1 MIVDMSGKGC
11 DVKMSLVMAIAN
23 KEGIVI
29 TADRRLT
36 ETHFYKD
43 YESIVTYKNHYRKL
57 FVTNRGHAIASTGTA
72 IFQDGTPVKDIICK
86 AIETLNSKP
95 LSIDEEFRFLKRG
108 LIKHSEPNDNVV
120 LVMAG
125 IENNQNVVMIENV
138 KTSKFRNRVQGQ
150 DAFVSAGDNKLVSSM
165 YSFSNID
172 LSQFS
177 VEQTVQYL
185 EFINETTAR
194 LQKFSQ
200 NPQTVS
206 EQCDILVI
214 QKNRI
219 YWKNEP
225 FAFEDDL

>member
-1 MIVDMSGKGC
+1 
-11 DVKMSLVMAIAN
+11 MSLVMAIAN
-23 KEGIVI
+23 QNGIVVS
-29 TADRRLT
+29 ADRRLT

-43 YESIVTYKNHYRKL
+43 HENIVTHKNHYRKL

-72 IFQDGTPVKDIICK
+72 IFQDGTSVKDIICK

-95 LSIDEEFRFLKRG
+95 LSIDEEFRFLKG
-108 LIKHSEPNDNVV
+108 ELIKHSEPNNNIV

-138 KTSKFRNRVQGQ
+138 KTSKFRNRVQDQ
-150 DAFVSAGDNKLVSSM
+150 DAFISAGDNKLVSSM

-172 LSQFS
+172 LSKFS

-185 EFINETTAR
+185 EFINEITAR

-214 QKNRI
+214 QKATFIGRTSLSLLKMICNVTV
-219 YWKNEP
+219 
-225 FAFEDDL
+225 

>member
-1 MIVDMSGKGC
+1 
-11 DVKMSLVMAIAN
+11 MSLVMAIAN

-57 FVTNRGHAIASTGTA
+57 FVTNRGHAISSTGTA

-95 LSIDEEFRFLKRG
+95 LSIDEEFRFLKRE
-108 LIKHSEPNDNVV
+108 LVKHSEPNDNVV

-150 DAFVSAGDNKLVSSM
+150 DAFVSGGDNKLVSSM
-165 YSFSNID
+165 YSFSNIN

-214 QKNRI
+214 QKNRV
-219 YWKNEP
+219 YWKNKP

>member
-1 MIVDMSGKGC
+1 
-11 DVKMSLVMAIAN
+11 MSLVMALAN
-23 KEGIVI
+23 KEGIVVS
-29 TADRRLT
+29 ADRRLT

-43 YESIVTYKNHYRKL
+43 HENIVTHKNHCRKL

-72 IFQDGTPVKDIICK
+72 VFRDGTSVKDIICK

-95 LSIDEEFRFLKRG
+95 LSIDKEFRFLKRE
-108 LIKHSEPNDNVV
+108 LVKHFEPNDDVV

-138 KTSKFRNRVQGQ
+138 KISKFRNRVQDQ
-150 DAFVSAGDNKLVSSM
+150 FAFVSAGDNKLVFPM
-165 YSFSNID
+165 YNSFKID
-172 LSQFS
+172 PNTYDIERM
-177 VEQTVQYL
+177 VRYL

-194 LQKFSQ
+194 LQKFSP

-214 QKNRI
+214 QKSRV

-225 FAFEDDL
+225 FSFEDNL

>member
-1 MIVDMSGKGC
+1 
-11 DVKMSLVMAIAN
+11 MSLVMAIAN
-23 KEGIVI
+23 KEGIVVS
-29 TADRRLT
+29 ADRRLT
-36 ETHFYKD
+36 KTRFYKD
-43 YESIVTYKNHYRKL
+43 HENIVTHKNHYRKL

-72 IFQDGTPVKDIICK
+72 IFQDGTSAKDIICK
-86 AIETLNSKP
+86 AIKTLNSKP
-95 LSIDEEFRFLKRG
+95 LSIDKEFRFLKREFV
-108 LIKHSEPNDNVV
+108 KYSEPNDNVV

-138 KTSKFRNRVQGQ
+138 KISKLQNRVQGQ

-165 YSFSNID
+165 YNSFSID

-177 VEQTVQYL
+177 IEQTAQYL

-194 LQKFSQ
+194 LQRFSP
-200 NPQTVS
+200 NHQTVS

-214 QKNRI
+214 QNNRT

-225 FAFEDDL
+225 FALEDDL

>member
-1 MIVDMSGKGC
+1 
-11 DVKMSLVMAIAN
+11 MSLVMAIAN

-43 YESIVTYKNHYRKL
+43 HESIITNKNHYRKL

-72 IFQDGTPVKDIICK
+72 IFQDGMSVKDIICK
-86 AIETLNSKP
+86 AIDVFNSESLP
-95 LSIDEEFRFLKRG
+95 IDKEFRRLKRV
-108 LIKHSEPNDNVV
+108 LIQYCEPSDNIV
-120 LVMAG
+120 LVMTG
-125 IENNQNVVMIENV
+125 IENNQNIVIVENI
-138 KTSKFRNRVQGQ
+138 KSSKLRNRVQGQ
-150 DAFVSAGDNKLVSSM
+150 DAFISAGDNKLVFPM
-165 YSFSNID
+165 YNAFGID
-172 LSQFS
+172 LNTYNI
-177 VEQTVQYL
+177 ERMAQYL

-214 QKNRI
+214 QKNRV

-225 FAFEDDL
+225 FALEDDP

>member
-1 MIVDMSGKGC
+1 
-11 DVKMSLVMAIAN
+11 MSLVMAIAN
-23 KEGIVI
+23 QNGIVVS
-29 TADRRLT
+29 ADRRLT
-36 ETHFYKD
+36 ETHFYKNH
-43 YESIVTYKNHYRKL
+43 ENIVTHKNHYRKL

-72 IFQDGTPVKDIICK
+72 IFQDSTSVKDIICK
-86 AIETLNSKP
+86 AIEMLNQKP
-95 LSIDEEFRFLKRG
+95 LSIDKEFRFLKRE
-108 LIKHSEPNDNVV
+108 LAKHSKPNDNIV
-120 LVMAG
+120 LVMTG

-138 KTSKFRNRVQGQ
+138 KTSKFRNRVQCQ
-150 DAFVSAGDNKLVSSM
+150 DAFISAGDNKLVSSM
-165 YSFSNID
+165 YGFSNID

-177 VEQTVQYL
+177 IERMIQYL

-214 QKNRI
+214 QKNRV

-225 FAFEDDL
+225 FALEDDL

>member
-1 MIVDMSGKGC
+1 
-11 DVKMSLVMAIAN
+11 MSLVMAIAN

-43 YESIVTYKNHYRKL
+43 HESIVTHKNHYRKL

-86 AIETLNSKP
+86 AIDIFNSES
-95 LSIDEEFRFLKRG
+95 LSIDKEFRRLKRA
-108 LIKHSEPNDNVV
+108 LIQYCKPSDNIV
-120 LVMAG
+120 LVITG
-125 IENNQNVVMIENV
+125 IENNQNIVIVENI
-138 KTSKFRNRVQGQ
+138 KNSKLRNRVQGQ
-150 DAFVSAGDNKLVSSM
+150 DAFISAGDNKLVFPM
-165 YSFSNID
+165 CNSFDID
-172 LSQFS
+172 LNTYNI
-177 VEQTVQYL
+177 ERMVQYL

-214 QKNRI
+214 QKSRV

-225 FAFEDDL
+225 FVLEDDP

>member
-1 MIVDMSGKGC
+1 
-11 DVKMSLVMAIAN
+11 MSLVMAIAN

-43 YESIVTYKNHYRKL
+43 HESIVTHKDHYRKL
-57 FVTNRGHAIASTGTA
+57 FVVNRGHAIAFTGTA
-72 IFQDGTPVKDIICK
+72 IFQDGTSVKDIICK

-95 LSIDEEFRFLKRG
+95 LSIDEEFRFLKRE
-108 LIKHSEPNDNVV
+108 LVKHSEPNDNVV

-150 DAFVSAGDNKLVSSM
+150 DAFISAGDNKLVSSM
-165 YSFSNID
+165 YSFSSID

-225 FAFEDDL
+225 FDFEDDL

>member
-1 MIVDMSGKGC
+1 
-11 DVKMSLVMAIAN
+11 MSLVMAIAN
-23 KEGIVI
+23 QNGIVVS
-29 TADRRLT
+29 ADRRLT
-36 ETHFYKD
+36 ETHFYKNH
-43 YESIVTYKNHYRKL
+43 ENIVTHKNHYRKL

-72 IFQDGTPVKDIICK
+72 IFQDGTSVKDIICK
-86 AIETLNSKP
+86 AIEMLNQKP
-95 LSIDEEFRFLKRG
+95 LSIDEEFRFLKG
-108 LIKHSEPNDNVV
+108 ELIKHSEPNDNVV

-150 DAFVSAGDNKLVSSM
+150 DAFISAGDNKLVSSM

-214 QKNRI
+214 QKSRV

-225 FAFEDDL
+225 FALEDDL

>member
-1 MIVDMSGKGC
+1 
-11 DVKMSLVMAIAN
+11 MSLVMALAN
-23 KEGIVI
+23 KEGIVV

-36 ETHFYKD
+36 ETHFFKD
-43 YESIVTYKNHYRKL
+43 HENIITHKNHCRKL

-72 IFQDGTPVKDIICK
+72 VFRDGTSVKDIICK

-95 LSIDEEFRFLKRG
+95 LSIDKEFRFLKRE
-108 LIKHSEPNDNVV
+108 LVKHSEQNDNVV
-120 LVMAG
+120 LVIAG

-138 KTSKFRNRVQGQ
+138 KTSKFRNRVQAQ
-150 DAFVSAGDNKLVSSM
+150 EAFVSAGDNKLVSPM

-177 VEQTVQYL
+177 IEQTVQYL

-194 LQKFSQ
+194 LQKFGPS
-200 NPQTVS
+200 PQTVS

-214 QKNRI
+214 QKNYV

-225 FAFEDDL
+225 FALEDDL